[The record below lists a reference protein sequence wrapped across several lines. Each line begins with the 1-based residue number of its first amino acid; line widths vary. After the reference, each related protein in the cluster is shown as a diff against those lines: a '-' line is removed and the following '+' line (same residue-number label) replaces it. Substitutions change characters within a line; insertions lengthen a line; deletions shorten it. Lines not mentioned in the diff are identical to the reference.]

1 MQEQKKVQLHGF
13 KILRSIQQ
21 QHFEWQELTVSKDPE
36 YFTRLTDTANTSARN
51 LPLKQ
56 WPEVQSLKD
65 HCKETRKL
73 AVLLVWLCE
82 CTIKMSPVP
91 VCMAV
96 TRVKWLWHGIIITPF
111 TSAHAIS
118 FRPIAT
124 ETREQFYTHFEQGQ
138 SPSSSVHH
146 HSLNLAIKYE
156 GRELQYQTA
165 IANRSINPL
174 PKDIYYLYH
183 KWRSEKH
190 GKENGETMFN
200 QLMKIMEE
208 YNKENAEIGGRAFL

>member
-1 MQEQKKVQLHGF
+1 MARSTKSKRSLQRDKKTGCPTSLT
-13 KILRSIQQ
+13 LRVHNQNVSSSSLYGSHSCEVALTWDHNHSI
-21 QHFEWQELTVSKDPE
+21 
-36 YFTRLTDTANTSARN
+36 
-51 LPLKQ
+51 
-56 WPEVQSLKD
+56 
-65 HCKETRKL
+65 
-73 AVLLVWLCE
+73 
-82 CTIKMSPVP
+82 
-91 VCMAV
+91 
-96 TRVKWLWHGIIITPF
+96 

-124 ETREQFYTHFEQGQ
+124 ETREQFYTYFEQGH

-165 IANRSINPL
+165 IADQSINPL

-190 GKENGETMFN
+190 GMENGETMFN
-200 QLMKIMEE
+200 QLMKIIEE
-208 YNKENAEIGGRAFL
+208 YNKENAEIGGRGLFAAV